1 MNDFFCTIQRIK
13 NLQDKYKDCYSLY
26 IKLKDSKLKTLMTTS
41 KETDLHGMFVPDK
54 NIEYVCGKY
63 KGRLTKKEEKKDFKY
78 YFDEQNRVIL
88 TERYSNGKLLNLIFY
103 FYNQDNIEII
113 WYDIQR
119 MFICIVSEIN
129 YINEKISKLFLTED
143 LGLFN
148 KYGIKH
154 LMFTELLFNYKKL
167 NITDS
172 EFIMLIYLINQYS
185 EFYNPKQISND
196 LKMSMNDVLECIN
209 SLCEKNIIKIE
220 LKKINNIRSEIVNL
234 DSLYEKIAF
243 VLNEVEEKNDS
254 NLYSVFETEFGRT
267 LSPMEFE
274 IINSWVDGGYS
285 EELIK
290 LALKEATYNG
300 VSNLRY
306 IDKIIYEW
314 SKKGIKTKEDVEN
327 DRKKFQS
334 KNNKN
339 KELFDY
345 DWLNDNDTGNN

>member
-1 MNDFFCTIQRIK
+1 MSQ
-13 NLQDKYKDCYSLY
+13 
-26 IKLKDSKLKTLMTTS
+26 
-41 KETDLHGMFVPDK
+41 
-54 NIEYVCGKY
+54 
-63 KGRLTKKEEKKDFKY
+63 
-78 YFDEQNRVIL
+78 
-88 TERYSNGKLLNLIFY
+88 
-103 FYNQDNIEII
+103 II
-113 WYDIQR
+113 
-119 MFICIVSEIN
+119 
-129 YINEKISKLFLTED
+129 
-143 LGLFN
+143 
-148 KYGIKH
+148 
-154 LMFTELLFNYKKL
+154 ELLKNSNYQLPRELLLNYKKL

-196 LKMSMNDVLECIN
+196 LKMSINDVLECIN

-234 DSLYEKIAF
+234 DLLYEKIAF